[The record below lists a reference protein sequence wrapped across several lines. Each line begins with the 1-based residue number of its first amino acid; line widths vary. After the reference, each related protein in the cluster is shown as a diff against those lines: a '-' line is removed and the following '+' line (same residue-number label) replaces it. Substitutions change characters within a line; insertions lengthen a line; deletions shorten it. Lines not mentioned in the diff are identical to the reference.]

1 MDSNITTTTPTAQQ
15 TVSRGQLEAL
25 KGGIRA
31 AATSNPAGMADKG
44 QRCAQI
50 TKAVCE
56 AIGADSLPS
65 LFATEF
71 PKAMK
76 LISDMAVPQRR
87 KGPAEASLRTAK
99 DGLADAL
106 ASILQAKRGIAAF
119 RHEVEGALLAPL
131 KDALD
136 VEGKGTLEAVVQDS
150 VGYMLAMPMLQMEH
164 DLDRMHEWLAVL
176 ATRLPAIGRALD
188 GRKPLS
194 VMLSAD

>member
-1 MDSNITTTTPTAQQ
+1 MDSNVTTTTPATQQ

-25 KGGIRA
+25 KGAVRA

-136 VEGKGTLEAVVQDS
+136 VEGKGTLEAVVQDG
-150 VGYMLAMPMLQMEH
+150 VGYMLAMPMIQMEH

-188 GRKPLS
+188 ERRAMPDAG
-194 VMLSAD
+194 AD